1 MPTQNIPAP
10 TAAECLHLSVSI
22 LGCRA
27 SRKINTSFCKP
38 GASGPVCAQHL
49 FPHSVSQVSQ
59 GGTWPL
65 SLGETWRGKQGQSTS
80 KAHRQHSSQV
90 TLPFLNKMQLWWQL
104 LAQSSE
110 HVLWEQVGCGSPGS
124 PREIWRVTGT
134 LCWTS
139 SLGKTGCPGERKA
152 GDWRWAEKARGNMT
166 AIKGPGIL
174 S

>member
-38 GASGPVCAQHL
+38 GAPGPACAQHL

-59 GGTWPL
+59 GGTRPL
-65 SLGETWRGKQGQSTS
+65 SLGERPGAASRVRAPLKLTGSTAAKS
-80 KAHRQHSSQV
+80 HSPSL
-90 TLPFLNKMQLWWQL
+90 TRCR
-104 LAQSSE
+104 
-110 HVLWEQVGCGSPGS
+110 CGSSCWPNLQSMCFGNRCAVAELALLERS
-124 PREIWRVTGT
+124 GGCTGT
-134 LCWTS
+134 F
-139 SLGKTGCPGERKA
+139 SLGETGCPGERKA
-152 GDWRWAEKARGNMT
+152 AGWRWAEQARGNMT
-166 AIKGPGIL
+166 AVKGPGIL